1 MVLTSLRRK
10 SRWAAC
16 TAAVAL
22 AACTTSAAREAPAAK
37 PALWKLADE
46 DTTIYL
52 FGTIHA
58 LPKGV
63 EWRTP
68 ALEQAIAASDTLVME
83 IVGANDPATIGPVMM
98 RLGQSPG
105 LPPLVERVPADKRPA
120 LEKAMGASGLP
131 AEAFN
136 SLETWL
142 AALLIV
148 GSAFKELGIE
158 AGEGAEQG
166 LEASYKA
173 AGKKLDALETPEQQL
188 GFFDQ
193 LSEEAQRL
201 VLISALDDPASAKM
215 QFEAMMNA
223 WASGDVDAIARTFD
237 DETALSPELREVLMK
252 RRNANWADWLDKRLD
267 QPGTIMVAVGAGHL
281 AGEDSVQNMLA
292 AKGMKVERVQ

>member
-1 MVLTSLRRK
+1 VVLTSFRRK
-10 SRWAAC
+10 FRWAAC

-22 AACTTSAAREAPAAK
+22 TACTASTAQEVPAAK

-63 EWRTP
+63 SWRTP
-68 ALEQAIAASDTLVME
+68 ALEQAIAASDSLVLE
-83 IVGANDPATIGPVMM
+83 IVGANDPAKIAPLMM
-98 RLGQSPG
+98 RLGQSEG
-105 LPPLVERVPADKRPA
+105 LPPLLERVPADKRPA
-120 LEKAMGASGLP
+120 LEKAVAATGVPTAALDKM
-131 AEAFN
+131 
-136 SLETWL
+136 ETWL

-148 GSAFKELGIE
+148 GASFQKLGIDPSQ
-158 AGEGAEQG
+158 GAEQS
-166 LEASYKA
+166 LEATYKA
-173 AGKKLDALETPEQQL
+173 AGKPLDALETPEQQL
-188 GFFDQ
+188 GFFDT

-201 VLISALDDPASAKM
+201 VLVSALDDPAAAKA
-215 QFEAMMNA
+215 QFEAMMKA

-237 DETALSPELREVLMK
+237 DETTLSPELRDVLMK
-252 RRNANWADWLDKRLD
+252 RRNANWVEWLDKRLD

-281 AGEDSVQNMLA
+281 AGADSVQNMLA